1 MATSSIQAFGGS
13 AMNGGV
19 NINNVRKLVFVHNNE
34 HVPFAVYDPIND
46 DDDTTVA
53 VQQVPEYRL
62 IPPSNSQYVG
72 NVLMTLG
79 EQPAAL
85 RLWMPVV
92 MCSEGNGGQ
101 GVDQFDAARYNAVG
115 AFGTSGNCQLAT
127 VYDLVHGIVKFQTKV
142 GRFDNNPFTGDV
154 LPRVAETYTVFA
166 DKHTLLTKPIDGKPY
181 PICDFEFEKHDLSDM
196 IGSPNEGHDY
206 DSPMMAWRRIYVD
219 RDLSVKGFVIFDRF
233 ASLGDGTLGNI
244 LEVNEDHTTALYAVD
259 DFTETVTGMLDPDW
273 LCRNAMVDPHH
284 TDVGAPHAHR
294 FIYNDGNFTLQAG
307 RNYLFPVISRA
318 DNHNTTGGC
327 GMIFYKHAWPVTP
340 STEKWCAVGSGV
352 PVVTP
357 VHAEVGLCFK
367 AQVLQLILEDD
378 TRIFI

>member
-19 NINNVRKLVFVHNNE
+19 NINDVRKLVFVHNNE

-53 VQQVPEYRL
+53 VQQVPENRL
-62 IPPSNSQYVG
+62 VPHAVDAYIG
-72 NVLMTLG
+72 DVLMCVSGAVGTMWA
-79 EQPAAL
+79 PI
-85 RLWMPVV
+85 V
-92 MCSEGNGGQ
+92 MCSEGSGSQ
-101 GVDQFDAARYNAVG
+101 GVNQFTAARGNAVG
-115 AFGTSGNCQLAT
+115 AFGTEGNCQLAT
-127 VYDLVHGIVKFQTKV
+127 VYDLAHGIVKFQTKV
-142 GRFDNNPFTGDV
+142 GRVDNNPFVGDV
-154 LPRVAETYTVFA
+154 LPRVTEQYTESLNPRV
-166 DKHTLLTKPIDGKPY
+166 LLTKPIDGKPY
-181 PICDFEFEKHDLSDM
+181 PICDFEIEKHDLSDM
-196 IGSPNEGHDY
+196 VQSPNVGQDY
-206 DSPMMAWRRIYVD
+206 DSPMTAWRRIYID

-244 LEVNEDHTTALYAVD
+244 FEVSGDQVPALYTVD
-259 DFTETVTGMLDPDW
+259 DFTETVIGLLDPDW
-273 LCRNAMVDPHH
+273 LCRNTMVHPDH
-284 TDVGAPHAHR
+284 TGINAPYAHQ
-294 FIYNDGNFTLQAG
+294 FIYNDGSFTLQSG
-307 RNYLFPVISRA
+307 MNYLFPVISRA

-357 VHAEVGLCFK
+357 VHEEDGLFFK

>member
-19 NINNVRKLVFVHNNE
+19 NINDVRKLVFVHNNE

-53 VQQVPEYRL
+53 IQQVPEHRL
-62 IPPSNSQYVG
+62 VPPSNSQYIG

-79 EQPAAL
+79 EAPNVL
-85 RLWMPVV
+85 RVWCPIV
-92 MCSEGNGGQ
+92 MCSEGSGGQ
-101 GVDQFDAARYNAVG
+101 GVDQFTAARENAVG

-127 VYDLVHGIVKFQTKV
+127 VYDLAHGIVKFQTKV
-142 GRFDNNPFTGDV
+142 GRFDNDPFVGDV
-154 LPRVAETYTVFA
+154 LPRVIEQYTTFE
-166 DKHTLLTKPIDGKPY
+166 DKHTLLDKSIDGKPY
-181 PICDFEFEKHDLSDM
+181 PICDFEIEKHDLSDM
-196 IGSPNEGHDY
+196 VAYPNVGQDY
-206 DSPMMAWRRIYVD
+206 DSPMMAWRRVYVD

-244 LEVNEDHTTALYAVD
+244 FEIRGNDTISLHTVD
-259 DFTETVTGMLDPDW
+259 DFTETVIGLLDPDW
-273 LCRNAMVDPHH
+273 LCRDTMVHPDH
-284 TDVGAPHAHR
+284 TGIGAPYAHQ
-294 FIYNDGNFTLQAG
+294 FMYNDGNFTLQAG
-307 RNYLFPVISRA
+307 VNYLFPVISRA

-327 GMIFYKHAWPVTP
+327 GMVFYEHAWPVTP

-352 PVVTP
+352 PLVTP
-357 VHAEVGLCFK
+357 VLAENGLLFK
-367 AQVLQLILEDD
+367 AQVLQLILADD